1 MLMAEKLLIILLWLK
16 KSIQFLNHFFLKLV
30 INSELLNTKNT
41 LSKGYTKKWLREVSG
56 INSVLKLIHGHIEL
70 KIETGKKQ

>member
-1 MLMAEKLLIILLWLK
+1 M
-16 KSIQFLNHFFLKLV
+16 

-56 INSVLKLIHGHIEL
+56 INSVLKLIRGRIEL